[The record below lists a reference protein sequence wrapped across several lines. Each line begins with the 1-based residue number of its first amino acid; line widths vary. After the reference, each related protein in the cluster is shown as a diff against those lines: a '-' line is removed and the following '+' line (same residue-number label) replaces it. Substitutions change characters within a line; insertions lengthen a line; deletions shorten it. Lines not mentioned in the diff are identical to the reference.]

1 MQHLTRVHKALLN
14 HWAKHAAHRAIVR
27 LIQIHDTATDLPS
40 QDAVLTSVAAEITS
54 ALQAHVD
61 SRQAAGQFTNHC
73 PSTNILRELM
83 EDPKVVAALTP
94 EVRRRVDEAIAVSTN
109 PFAPLYAK
117 PQTVMPV

>member
-1 MQHLTRVHKALLN
+1 MQNPNRVPKALLN
-14 HWAKHAAHRAIVR
+14 HWAKHAAHRAIAR
-27 LIQIHDTATDLPS
+27 LVQIHDTAESPPN
-40 QDAVLTSVAAEITS
+40 QDVVLTSVATEITS

-61 SRQAAGQFTNHC
+61 SRQAAGQFTNHY

-94 EVRRRVDEAIAVSTN
+94 EVRRRIDEAIAASTN

>member
-27 LIQIHDTATDLPS
+27 LTQIHDTATDLPS

-61 SRQAAGQFTNHC
+61 RRQAAGQFTNHY
-73 PSTNILRELM
+73 PSANILRELM
-83 EDPKVVAALTP
+83 EDPKVVAASLRKCVGAL
-94 EVRRRVDEAIAVSTN
+94 VRRSQPLRIRLLHSTLS
-109 PFAPLYAK
+109 PKL
-117 PQTVMPV
+117 